1 MEGSLKEQHK
11 IRVDSAG
18 VFLLGAV
25 FLFLSI
31 GLVMMGGSVYQHIM
45 RGAGENDQI
54 RTTFSYIANQVRR
67 ADAGGGVEVGLWD
80 GREALLLTQDFG
92 GYEYVTYLYYYEGA
106 LRELFV
112 EKGFDLDPDAGQ
124 PIVWLAGLGFQED
137 ARGLITIRALFDDGR
152 EEHMRLSTR
161 STAGGRGAGQ

>member
-1 MEGSLKEQHK
+1 MYGVIKEKQR

-31 GLVMMGGSVYQHIM
+31 GLVMLGGSLYRHIM
-45 RGAGENDQI
+45 EGSGKNDQI

-67 ADAGGGVEVGLWD
+67 ADADGGVEVGEW
-80 GREALLLTQDFG
+80 GGQEALLLNQDFDG
-92 GYEYVTYLYYYEGA
+92 WEFITYLYYYDGA

-112 EKGFDLDPDAGQ
+112 EKGVELDAEAGL
-124 PIVWLAGLGFQED
+124 PIVWLDGIGFSADEQ
-137 ARGLITIRALFDDGR
+137 GLITVKASFDNGR
-152 EEHMRLSTR
+152 SERMLLSTR
-161 STAGGRGAGQ
+161 SAAAKGGRG

>member
-1 MEGSLKEQHK
+1 MYGVIKEKQK

-31 GLVMMGGSVYQHIM
+31 GLVMLGGSLYRHIM
-45 RGAGENDQI
+45 NGAGENDQI

-67 ADAGGGVEVGLWD
+67 ADAFGGVEVGEWS
-80 GREALLLTQDFG
+80 GQEALLLNQDFG
-92 GYEYVTYLYYYEGA
+92 GWEYVTYLYYYDGA

-112 EKGFDLDPDAGQ
+112 EKGTVLDADAGL
-124 PIVWLAGLGFQED
+124 PIVWLKGISFTADEG
-137 ARGLITIRALFDDGR
+137 GLIKVLAHFEDGLT
-152 EEHMRLSTR
+152 EQLLLSTR
-161 STAGGRGAGQ
+161 SSAAKEAR

>member
-1 MEGSLKEQHK
+1 MYGVIKEKQR

-31 GLVMMGGSVYQHIM
+31 GLVMLGGSLYRHIM
-45 RGAGENDQI
+45 LSSGVNDQI

-67 ADAGGGVEVGLWD
+67 ADANGGVEVGEWK
-80 GREALLLTQDFG
+80 GQEALLLTQDFG
-92 GYEYVTYLYYYEGA
+92 GWAYVTYLYHYDGA

-112 EKGFDLDPDAGQ
+112 EKGTDLDPEAGL
-124 PIVWLAGLGFQED
+124 PIVWLEGISFLQDDQGM
-137 ARGLITIRALFDDGR
+137 ITVRADFEDGR
-152 EEHMRLSTR
+152 IEHMFLSPKT
-161 STAGGRGAGQ
+161 SATEEGR

>member
-1 MEGSLKEQHK
+1 MNGVIKEKQR

-31 GLVMMGGSVYQHIM
+31 GLVMLGGLLYQRIM
-45 RGAGENDQI
+45 ESSADNDQI

-67 ADAGGGVEVGLWD
+67 ADAGGGVEVGAWN
-80 GREALLLTQDFG
+80 GREALMLYQDFG
-92 GYEYVTYLYYYEGA
+92 GWMFVTYLYHYDGA

-112 EKGFDLDPDAGQ
+112 EEGIELDPEAGL
-124 PIVWLAGLGFQED
+124 PIVWLEDVGFRAD
-137 ARGLITIRALFDDGR
+137 DRGLITVTATFADGQS
-152 EEHMRLSTR
+152 EQMLLSAR
-161 STAGGRGAGQ
+161 TAAEGGGRR